1 MRAFGN
7 VLGIAFLGLCGV
19 CGIALAMHSL
29 GTFVEAMPPLPWA
42 IGVALLVVA
51 LVIGFTRGR
60 FLGLGFVVVWAL
72 GIGFAMVLGQG
83 ADATPMRDAIYLAI
97 PWTFVACCAFAC
109 VLNAT
114 I

>member
-1 MRAFGN
+1 MRSFGN
-7 VLGIAFLGLCGV
+7 VLGAGFWGLMVAGMLAF
-19 CGIALAMHSL
+19 AMHSL

-60 FLGLGFVVVWAL
+60 FFGLGFVVVWAL

-83 ADATPMRDAIYLAI
+83 ADATPMRDAIYSAI

-109 VLNAT
+109 VLNAAV
-114 I
+114 